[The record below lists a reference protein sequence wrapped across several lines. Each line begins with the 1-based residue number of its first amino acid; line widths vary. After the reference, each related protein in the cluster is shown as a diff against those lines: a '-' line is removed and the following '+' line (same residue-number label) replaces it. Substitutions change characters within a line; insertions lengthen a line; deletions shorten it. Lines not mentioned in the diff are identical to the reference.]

1 MLANIAASRTV
12 NIVLRT
18 LQVVFAIAVLGTD
31 GYAIHAFRGHT
42 VHDHF
47 AFGDFTDYVGVPSAW
62 GFLLFCAAWAVLGVV
77 VLVVAAVYFA
87 HHRIVGYVLVAVEA
101 VALLSWLAG
110 FVAVAVNIGT
120 NACPL
125 SQSHGCGSITAAAV
139 FGGLE
144 WLLFAATTAM
154 TVKLV
159 FAAPS
164 WSNRNSSDKS
174 TPTV

>member
-12 NIVLRT
+12 NIVLRS
-18 LQVVFAIAVLGTD
+18 LQVVFAIVVLGTD
-31 GYAIHAFRGHT
+31 GYVHAFRGHT

-62 GFLLFCAAWAVLGVV
+62 GFLLFCAGWTVLGVL

-87 HHRIVGYVLVAVEA
+87 QHRIIGYVLVAVEA

-125 SQSHGCGSITAAAV
+125 RDGHGCGSITAAAV

-159 FAAPS
+159 LAAPP
-164 WSNRNSSDKS
+164 WSNRNSSDNKS